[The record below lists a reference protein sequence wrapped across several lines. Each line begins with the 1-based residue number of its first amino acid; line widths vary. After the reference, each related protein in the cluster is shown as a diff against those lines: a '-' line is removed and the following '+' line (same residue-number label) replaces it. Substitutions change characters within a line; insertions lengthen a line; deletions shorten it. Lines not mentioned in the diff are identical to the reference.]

1 MMFLPLLLIGGVVYY
16 MYTQKNGS
24 AIVTKNPETILKERF
39 ARGEIDEAMYL
50 RMLETLKH

>member
-24 AIVTKNPETILKERF
+24 TIVTKNPETILKERF
-39 ARGEIDEAMYL
+39 ARGEIDEATYL